1 MGRRPE
7 LISGRIETAGETSQ
21 RMKSHDLALLA
32 TAALEDLKGRDI
44 VEIDITEKSN
54 IADAMVVAT
63 GTSKRHVK
71 SLADQVRVK
80 AKDAGEAP
88 LGVEGEDA
96 GEWVLVDLGD
106 VIVHVMTE
114 EMREFYALEKLWSVS
129 AADEGLLSAKP
140 ESTTVQL

>member
-1 MGRRPE
+1 MLTVSRF
-7 LISGRIETAGETSQ
+7 ETTGETSQ

-32 TAALEDLKGRDI
+32 TTALEDLKGRDI

-54 IADAMVVAT
+54 IADSMVVVT

-88 LGVEGEDA
+88 LGVEGEDT

-114 EMREFYALEKLWSVS
+114 EMREFYALEKLWSVNAAEEGQLNATDS
-129 AADEGLLSAKP
+129 APTS
-140 ESTTVQL
+140 VQL

>member
-1 MGRRPE
+1 
-7 LISGRIETAGETSQ
+7 
-21 RMKSHDLALLA
+21 MKSHDLASLA

-54 IADAMVVAT
+54 IADAMLLVT

-71 SLADQVRVK
+71 SLAEQVKVK

-88 LGVEGEDA
+88 LGVEGEDT

-129 AADEGLLSAKP
+129 ANEAEDGPKLSA
-140 ESTTVQL
+140 STVSTGTGSSRSSNRSSSNTIQL

>member
-1 MGRRPE
+1 
-7 LISGRIETAGETSQ
+7 
-21 RMKSHDLALLA
+21 MKSHDLASLA

-54 IADAMVVAT
+54 IADAMLLVT

-71 SLADQVRVK
+71 SLADQVKIK
-80 AKDAGEAP
+80 AKDAGEPP
-88 LGVEGEDA
+88 LGVEGEA
-96 GEWVLVDLGD
+96 TGEWVLVDLGD

-129 AADEGLLSAKP
+129 ASENEVEQALTGSSVSSAVGTG
-140 ESTTVQL
+140 SSSGSSNSIQF